1 MQDVGRISIQEYL
14 TRCNKLR
21 EAISTISR
29 SLNTMPLSGKDYEL
43 FANQEECL
51 KKIANALNI
60 LKPSIEEMIYLF
72 ESIEPH
78 ARKEQE
84 DQINRV
90 FEKLKDEWQD
100 ANRNYLDRNNRWSN
114 CIEKWKELQ
123 NISSKFAECL
133 EKTEEMVEK
142 LKAEPPSQRSKIAAL
157 DLEKEVMKMQKTMN
171 SISNSTAEI
180 VSRST
185 REDVKDLQNMVEEL
199 KNRWQRLVNEL
210 KTYKEK

>member
-1 MQDVGRISIQEYL
+1 
-14 TRCNKLR
+14 
-21 EAISTISR
+21 
-29 SLNTMPLSGKDYEL
+29 MPLSGKDYEL

-60 LKPSIEEMIYLF
+60 LKPSIEEMVFLY

-84 DQINRV
+84 DQIKRLS
-90 FEKLKDEWQD
+90 EKLKDEWQD
-100 ANRNYLDRNNRWSN
+100 VNRNYLERNNRWSK

-133 EKTEEMVEK
+133 EKTEEMVKK
-142 LKAEPPSQRSKIAAL
+142 LKSEPHSQGSKIAASE
-157 DLEKEVMKMQKTMN
+157 LEKEVMKMQKTMN
-171 SISNSTAEI
+171 NISSSTAEI
-180 VSRST
+180 VNRST

-199 KNRWQRLVNEL
+199 KNRWQRLINEL
-210 KTYKEK
+210 KIYKEK